1 MPYEIRLQY
10 VQEPAVRIKCLKIVK
25 KIAAFPWAIVKELK
39 RNKMDQLSLH

>member
-25 KIAAFPWAIVKELK
+25 KIAAFPCVGNRKGAKK
-39 RNKMDQLSLH
+39 K